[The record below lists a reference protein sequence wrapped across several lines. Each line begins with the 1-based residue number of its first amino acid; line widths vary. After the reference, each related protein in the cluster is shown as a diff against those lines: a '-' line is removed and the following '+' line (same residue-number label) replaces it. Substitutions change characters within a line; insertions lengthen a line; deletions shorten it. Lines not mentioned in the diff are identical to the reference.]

1 MLVIQKRF
9 YRNSFLLEELVLFEL
24 RRWSLNDQK
33 YLIALC
39 NGVDRKFLSDRIP
52 EPYTKEDA
60 DIWLN
65 MVSKTDG
72 INNLFRAICV
82 NKKIIG
88 GISLEKKD
96 GVYKKTA
103 VIGYMILKEYSNRGI
118 MTNAVR
124 QIINIG
130 FNCLDLLRIE
140 GHVYD
145 KNIASC
151 RVLEKNDFVLEG
163 ILKSAIYKNDQ
174 AYDLRIY
181 ARF

>member
-9 YRNSFLLEELVLFEL
+9 YRNSFLLEELILFEL

-65 MVSKTDG
+65 MVSRTDG
-72 INNLFRAICV
+72 VNGLFRAICV
-82 NKKIIG
+82 NKKIVG

-103 VIGYMILKEYSNRGI
+103 VIGYMILKEDSNHGI
-118 MTNAVR
+118 MTSAVKK
-124 QIINIG
+124 IISVG
-130 FNCLDLLRIE
+130 FDCLHLLRIE

-145 KNIASC
+145 TNIASWK
-151 RVLEKNDFVLEG
+151 VLEKNNFVLEG
-163 ILKSAIYKNDQ
+163 ILKSAIYKNNQ
-174 AYDLRIY
+174 TYDLRMY
-181 ARF
+181 ARL

>member
-1 MLVIQKRF
+1 
-9 YRNSFLLEELVLFEL
+9 
-24 RRWSLNDQK
+24 
-33 YLIALC
+33 
-39 NGVDRKFLSDRIP
+39 
-52 EPYTKEDA
+52 
-60 DIWLN
+60 

-118 MTNAVR
+118 MTNAVK

-174 AYDLRIY
+174 AYDLRMY